1 MDFHKLMKF
10 TLITG
15 IYPPDIGGPAT
26 FVPQLAA
33 ELKARGHEV
42 QSLSLRSPNQSKR
55 QYLAWDEYFV
65 SRDDV
70 LPVRFVKTVWKI
82 IKVARNSDVIF
93 ANGLHQEVAIA
104 NFFIRKRIIAKI
116 VGDPVW
122 ERWVNKTLERKEIEV
137 FQNQNLGLGVKLQ
150 RVFLT
155 WSLNQF
161 HTVITP
167 GKSLVSTIRN
177 WKVMTPISFIPNGT
191 PEVNPAQSD
200 SKEYD
205 VILVNRLVRW
215 KNVDLLISACAGTNL
230 RIAIVGVGPE
240 LDNLKSIAK
249 QHNVDAY
256 FLGGV
261 DAQSI
266 DSLLKKSR
274 IFALISSYEGMS
286 FSLLR
291 AMMFGMPIIVSN
303 IPANIDIIVNNI
315 NGIVV
320 DISDITKIKNAIVK
334 LLEDSQ
340 FSLILGSRARQKAL
354 EDFSLSKILDQTIEQ
369 LMGKEKSR

>member
-1 MDFHKLMKF
+1 MKI

-33 ELKARGHEV
+33 ELQARGHVV
-42 QSLSLRSPNQSKR
+42 QALSLRSSNQSKR
-55 QYLAWDEYFV
+55 QYLEWDEYFIL
-65 SRDDV
+65 RDGV
-70 LPVRFVKTVWKI
+70 VPLRFIKTVWKI

-93 ANGLHQEVAIA
+93 ANGLHQEAATA
-104 NFFIRKRIIAKI
+104 NFFIRKKLIAKI

-122 ERWVNKTLERKEIEV
+122 ERWVNNALESKEIEA
-137 FQNQNLGLGVKLQ
+137 FQNQDLGIGIKLQ
-150 RVFLT
+150 RIFLT

-177 WKVMTPISFIPNGT
+177 WRVITPIRFIPNGT
-191 PEVNPAQSD
+191 PEANPAQSD
-200 SKEYD
+200 LKQFD

-230 RIAIVGVGPE
+230 KLAIVGEGPE
-240 LDNLKSIAK
+240 LDNLKSFAK
-249 QHNVDAY
+249 RQNVKAY

-261 DAQSI
+261 DTDTI
-266 DSLLKKSR
+266 DYLMRNSR

-291 AMMFGMPIIVSN
+291 AMMLGMPILVSN
-303 IPANIDIIVNNI
+303 IPANMDVIENNI

-320 DISDITKIKNAIVK
+320 DIADISKIKNAIEN
-334 LLEDSQ
+334 LLADPEGCI
-340 FSLILGSRARQKAL
+340 SLGLSARQKAL
-354 EDFSLSKILDQTIEQ
+354 NEFSLSKVLGRTIDE
-369 LMGKEKSR
+369 LVGKEKSK

>member
-1 MDFHKLMKF
+1 MKV

-33 ELKARGHEV
+33 ELQARGHEV
-42 QSLSLRSPNQSKR
+42 QSLSLRSPNQPKR
-55 QYLAWDEYFV
+55 QYMEWDEYFI
-65 SRDDV
+65 SRDV
-70 LPVRFVKTVWKI
+70 VVPVRFVKTVWKI
-82 IKVARNSDVIF
+82 IKVARSTDVIF
-93 ANGLHQEVAIA
+93 ANGLHQEAATA
-104 NFFIRKRIIAKI
+104 NFFIRKKMIAKI

-122 ERWVNKTLERKEIEV
+122 ERWVNKTLRRKEIEV
-137 FQNQNLGLGVKLQ
+137 FQNQDLGFGVKLQ
-150 RVFLT
+150 RIFLT

-177 WKVMTPISFIPNGT
+177 WKVITPISFIPNGT
-191 PEVNPAQSD
+191 PKANPTKSD
-200 SKEYD
+200 SKQYD

-230 RIAIVGVGPE
+230 KIAIVGEGPE
-240 LDNLKSIAK
+240 LDNLKSLAK
-249 QHNVDAY
+249 QENVEAC

-261 DAQSI
+261 DAETI
-266 DSLLKKSR
+266 DSLLRKSR

-291 AMMFGMPIIVSN
+291 AMMFGMPIVVSN
-303 IPANIDIIVNNI
+303 IPANEDVIENNI

-320 DISDITKIKNAIVK
+320 DIADISKIKNAIEK
-334 LLEDSQ
+334 LLADPK
-340 FSLILGSRARQKAL
+340 FSLNLGLSARQKAL
-354 EDFSLSKILDQTIEQ
+354 EEFSLSTVLGLTIDE
-369 LMGKEKSR
+369 LMGKEKSK

>member
-1 MDFHKLMKF
+1 MKF

-33 ELKARGHEV
+33 ELQARGHKV

-55 QYLAWDEYFV
+55 QYLEWDEYFI
-65 SRDDV
+65 SREGV
-70 LPVRFVKTVWKI
+70 VALRFLKTVWKI
-82 IKVARNSDVIF
+82 IKVARKSDVIF
-93 ANGLHQEVAIA
+93 ANGLHQEAATA
-104 NFFIRKRIIAKI
+104 NFFIRKKMIAKI

-122 ERWVNKTLERKEIEV
+122 ERWVNNTIESKEIEA
-137 FQNQNLGLGVKLQ
+137 FQNQDLGFGIKLQ
-150 RVFLT
+150 RIFLT

-161 HTVITP
+161 QTVITP

-177 WKVMTPISFIPNGT
+177 WKVVTPIRFIPNGT
-191 PEVNPAQSD
+191 PKANPAQSD
-200 SKEYD
+200 SKQYD

-230 RIAIVGVGPE
+230 KLAIVGEGPE
-240 LDNLKSIAK
+240 LENLKSLAK
-249 QHNVDAY
+249 RLNVEAY
-256 FLGGV
+256 FFGGV
-261 DAQSI
+261 DADTI
-266 DSLLKKSR
+266 DSLLQNSR

-291 AMMFGMPIIVSN
+291 AMMFGMPTVVSN
-303 IPANIDIIVNNI
+303 IPANMDVIENNI

-320 DISDITKIKNAIVK
+320 DIADISKIKNAIEN
-334 LLEDSQ
+334 LLADPKC
-340 FSLILGSRARQKAL
+340 SLNLGISARQKAL
-354 EDFSLSKILDQTIEQ
+354 EEFSLSKVLSLTIDE
-369 LMGKEKSR
+369 LMGKEKSK